1 MSETETPYYIEI
13 PHVKTNLRL
22 KKKTAK
28 SYIFLFL
35 NLKF

>member
-22 KKKTAK
+22 KKKKLLSPTF
-28 SYIFLFL
+28 SSF
-35 NLKF
+35 